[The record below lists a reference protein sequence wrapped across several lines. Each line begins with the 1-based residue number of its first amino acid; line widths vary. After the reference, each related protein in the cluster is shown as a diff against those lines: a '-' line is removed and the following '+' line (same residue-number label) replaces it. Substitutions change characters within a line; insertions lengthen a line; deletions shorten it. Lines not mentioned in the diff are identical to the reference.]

1 MSSLHHAPFS
11 SKSRFQISTCFCE
24 LDSQHS
30 AQINTKYGI
39 IMVHT
44 FKSPWGRHHCLYHH
58 HDQLQNS
65 RVTECLIYCL
75 SLDGW
80 LKWRYSMAQIHLL
93 SNKCVGAIQIHTFLG
108 GEGYYDPN
116 SHHHLQHIATQK
128 NNVQSSSKSFWY
140 TTMHI
145 PRQGSV
151 SGAIHIWE
159 YKLCKFW
166 TQKSITISEI
176 SCVGC
181 KLQFFVKLEGFSRNF
196 SWRWAPMKL
205 GVISR
210 KTMRNNAIMQP
221 KMQ

>member
-1 MSSLHHAPFS
+1 MFARKNFFTLIIDCTNQKNIIELVTRPGRIFYMSSLHHAPFS

-30 AQINTKYGI
+30 AQINAKYGI

-44 FKSPWGRHHCLYHH
+44 FKSTWRRHHCLYHH

-93 SNKCVGAIQIHTFLG
+93 SNKCVGAIQIDTLLG

-140 TTMHI
+140 TTMHL
-145 PRQGSV
+145 PRQCFRGNS
-151 SGAIHIWE
+151 
-159 YKLCKFW
+159 Y
-166 TQKSITISEI
+166 
-176 SCVGC
+176 
-181 KLQFFVKLEGFSRNF
+181 
-196 SWRWAPMKL
+196 L
-205 GVISR
+205 GI
-210 KTMRNNAIMQP
+210 
-221 KMQ
+221 

>member
-30 AQINTKYGI
+30 AQINAKYGI

-44 FKSPWGRHHCLYHH
+44 FKSTWGRHHCLYHH

-75 SLDGW
+75 SLDRW

-93 SNKCVGAIQIHTFLG
+93 SNKCVGAIQIDTFLG

-140 TTMHI
+140 TAMHI
-145 PRQGSV
+145 PRQCLRGNS
-151 SGAIHIWE
+151 
-159 YKLCKFW
+159 Y
-166 TQKSITISEI
+166 
-176 SCVGC
+176 
-181 KLQFFVKLEGFSRNF
+181 
-196 SWRWAPMKL
+196 L
-205 GVISR
+205 GI
-210 KTMRNNAIMQP
+210 
-221 KMQ
+221 